1 MVMLAS
7 NTERL
12 DLLKINPQTD
22 GNQTFNIDTILNENW
37 DRLEDKVA
45 MLNAS
50 EVINRDGS

>member
-1 MVMLAS
+1 MAS